1 MISTKLT
8 KVILVGFVTLTA
20 NASLAGSYGD
30 MKPYIEAQI
39 NYMNPDD
46 VSSNTLSASAV
57 SGSVTASAGIRIK
70 NEYKNETSA
79 GVEFGVS
86 VNNNSR
92 IGFAYSRPKFELD
105 KIGLNLSAT
114 LTDGTTTITG
124 TASGKFSRA
133 DLATVAPADTF
144 DNEVK
149 LYSMNYYYDFDLSSE
164 IKPFLGFGIGIADIE
179 NAKDKELALSLH
191 GGAKYYLADKV
202 YLGGK
207 ASYSQIQGPT
217 DGFGFKYED
226 IDFWTA
232 TLALG
237 YEF

>member
-1 MISTKLT
+1 MFTK
-8 KVILVGFVTLTA
+8 KILVVALLTLTA
-20 NASLAGSYGD
+20 NSSFAASLAD

-39 NYMNPDD
+39 NYHNPDD
-46 VSSNTLSASAV
+46 VSSNTLSGASTHNGITTSASV
-57 SGSVTASAGIRIK
+57 SVK
-70 NEYKNETSA
+70 NEYDSETAA
-79 GVEFGVS
+79 GVEFGFSVS
-86 VNNNSR
+86 DNSR
-92 IGFAYSRPKFELD
+92 IGFAYTRPDFELD
-105 KIGLNLSAT
+105 KITLTGT
-114 LTDGTTTITG
+114 LTDGTTTLTDAG
-124 TASGKFSRA
+124 TFSR
-133 DLATVAPADTF
+133 DQLATVGPADTF
-144 DNEVK
+144 DNEVR
-149 LYSMNYYYDFDLSSE
+149 LLSMNYYYDFDLSSE
-164 IKPFLGFGIGIADIE
+164 IKPFLGFGVGIANIE
-179 NAKDKELALSLH
+179 NAKDNELALSLH

>member
-1 MISTKLT
+1 MFTK
-8 KVILVGFVTLTA
+8 KILVVALLTLTA
-20 NASLAGSYGD
+20 NSSFAASLAD

-39 NYMNPDD
+39 NYHNPDD
-46 VSSNTLSASAV
+46 VSSNTLSGASTHNGITT
-57 SGSVTASAGIRIK
+57 SASIRIE
-70 NEYKNETSA
+70 NEYDNETAA
-79 GVEFGVS
+79 GVEFGFSVS
-86 VNNNSR
+86 DNSR
-92 IGFAYSRPKFELD
+92 IGFAYTRPDFELD
-105 KIGLNLSAT
+105 KITLTGT
-114 LTDGTTTITG
+114 LTDGTTTLTDAG
-124 TASGKFSRA
+124 TFSR
-133 DLATVAPADTF
+133 DQLATVGPADTF
-144 DNEVK
+144 DNEVR
-149 LYSMNYYYDFDLSSE
+149 LLSMNYYYDFDLSSE
-164 IKPFLGFGIGIADIE
+164 IKPFLGFGVGIANIE
-179 NAKDKELALSLH
+179 NAKDNELALSLH

>member
-1 MISTKLT
+1 MFTK
-8 KVILVGFVTLTA
+8 KILVVALLTLTA
-20 NASLAGSYGD
+20 NSSFAASLAD

-39 NYMNPDD
+39 NYHNPDD
-46 VSSNTLSASAV
+46 VSSNALSASAV

-114 LTDGTTTITG
+114 FTDGTTTITG
-124 TASGKFSRA
+124 FSGKFSRA

-207 ASYSQIQGPT
+207 ASYSQIQGPN

>member
-1 MISTKLT
+1 MFTK
-8 KVILVGFVTLTA
+8 KVLVVALLTLTA
-20 NASLAGSYGD
+20 NSSFAASLAD

-39 NYMNPDD
+39 NYHNPDD
-46 VSSNTLSASAV
+46 VSSNTLSGASTHNGITT
-57 SGSVTASAGIRIK
+57 SASIRIE
-70 NEYKNETSA
+70 NEYDNETAA
-79 GVEFGVS
+79 GVEFGFSVS
-86 VNNNSR
+86 DNSR
-92 IGFAYSRPKFELD
+92 IGFAYTRPDFELD
-105 KIGLNLSAT
+105 KITLTGT
-114 LTDGTTTITG
+114 LTDGTTTLTDAG
-124 TASGKFSRA
+124 TFSR
-133 DLATVAPADTF
+133 DQLATVGPADTF
-144 DNEVK
+144 DNEVR
-149 LYSMNYYYDFDLSSE
+149 LLSMNYYYDFDLSSE
-164 IKPFLGFGIGIADIE
+164 IKPFLGFGVGIANIE
-179 NAKDKELALSLH
+179 NAKDNELALSLH

>member
-8 KVILVGFVTLTA
+8 KVILAGFVALTA
-20 NASLAGSYGD
+20 NTSLAGSFGD

-39 NYMNPDD
+39 NYHNPDE
-46 VSSNTLSASAV
+46 VSSNTLSGASTHNGITT
-57 SGSVTASAGIRIK
+57 SGSIK
-70 NEYKNETSA
+70 IENEYDNETAA
-79 GVEFGVS
+79 GVEFGFSVS
-86 VNNNSR
+86 DNSR
-92 IGFAYSRPKFELD
+92 IGFAYTRPDFELD
-105 KIGLNLSAT
+105 KIGLNASAT
-114 LTDGTTTITG
+114 ITDGTTTLTG
-124 TASGKFSRA
+124 TASGKFSR
-133 DLATVAPADTF
+133 DELATVGPIDTF
-144 DNEVK
+144 DNEVR
-149 LYSMNYYYDFDLSSE
+149 LLTMNYYYDFDLSSE
-164 IKPFLGFGIGIADIE
+164 IKPFLGFGVGIANIE
-179 NAKDKELALSLH
+179 NAKDNELALSLH

>member
-20 NASLAGSYGD
+20 NASLAGSFGD

-39 NYMNPDD
+39 NYHNPDD
-46 VSSNTLSASAV
+46 VSSNTLSAASTHNGITTSASV
-57 SGSVTASAGIRIK
+57 SIK
-70 NEYKNETSA
+70 NEYDNETDA
-79 GVEFGVS
+79 GVEFGFSVS
-86 VNNNSR
+86 DNSR
-92 IGFAYSRPKFELD
+92 IGFAYTRPDFELD
-105 KIGLNLSAT
+105 KINLTGT
-114 LTDGTTTITG
+114 LTDGTTTLTG
-124 TASGKFSRA
+124 TGKFSR
-133 DLATVAPADTF
+133 DELATVGPVDTF
-144 DNEVK
+144 DNEVR
-149 LYSMNYYYDFDLSSE
+149 LLSMNYYYDFDLSSE
-164 IKPFLGFGIGIADIE
+164 IKPFLGFGVGIANIE
-179 NAKDKELALSLH
+179 NAKDNELALSLH

>member
-1 MISTKLT
+1 MFTK
-8 KVILVGFVTLTA
+8 KILAVALLTLTA
-20 NASLAGSYGD
+20 NSSFAASLAD

-39 NYMNPDD
+39 NYHNADD
-46 VSSNTLSASAV
+46 VSSNTLSAASTHNGITTGA
-57 SGSVTASAGIRIK
+57 SVRIE
-70 NEYKNETSA
+70 NEYDNETAA
-79 GVEFGVS
+79 GVEFGFSVS
-86 VNNNSR
+86 DNSR
-92 IGFAYSRPKFELD
+92 IGFAYTRPDFELD
-105 KIGLNLSAT
+105 KITLTGT
-114 LTDGTTTITG
+114 LTDGTTTLTDAG
-124 TASGKFSRA
+124 TFSR
-133 DLATVAPADTF
+133 DQLATVGPADTF
-144 DNEVK
+144 DNEVR
-149 LYSMNYYYDFDLSSE
+149 LLSMNYYYDFDLSSE
-164 IKPFLGFGIGIADIE
+164 IKPFLGFGVGIANIE
-179 NAKDKELALSLH
+179 NAKDNELALSLH

>member
-1 MISTKLT
+1 MFTK
-8 KVILVGFVTLTA
+8 KILVVALLTLTA
-20 NASLAGSYGD
+20 NSSFAASLAD

-39 NYMNPDD
+39 NYHNPDD
-46 VSSNTLSASAV
+46 VSSNTLSGASTHNGITT
-57 SGSVTASAGIRIK
+57 SGSIK
-70 NEYKNETSA
+70 IVNEYDNETAA
-79 GVEFGVS
+79 GVEFGFSVS
-86 VNNNSR
+86 DNSR
-92 IGFAYSRPKFELD
+92 IGFAYTRPDFELD
-105 KIGLNLSAT
+105 KITLTGT
-114 LTDGTTTITG
+114 LTDGTTTLTDAG
-124 TASGKFSRA
+124 TFSR
-133 DLATVAPADTF
+133 DQLATVGPADTF

-164 IKPFLGFGIGIADIE
+164 IKPFLGFGVGIANIE
-179 NAKDKELALSLH
+179 NAKDNELALSLH
-191 GGAKYYLADKV
+191 GGAKYYLSDKV